1 MLKGYQLFLSKQLM
15 IPLRKIINNIKQHY
29 QPGKTH
35 KTHKTNT
42 QKDVT
47 NFLSYSSNKT
57 WAKWHCYR
65 RGRSLLVG
73 QKINFSYI
81 YTLQV
86 IFNKQLS

>member
-1 MLKGYQLFLSKQLM
+1 MLKGYQLFLSKQFM
-15 IPLRKIINNIKQHY
+15 IQLCKIINNIKQHY
-29 QPGKTH
+29 QPG

-57 WAKWHCYR
+57 RAKWHCYR

-73 QKINFSYI
+73 QKTNFSYI